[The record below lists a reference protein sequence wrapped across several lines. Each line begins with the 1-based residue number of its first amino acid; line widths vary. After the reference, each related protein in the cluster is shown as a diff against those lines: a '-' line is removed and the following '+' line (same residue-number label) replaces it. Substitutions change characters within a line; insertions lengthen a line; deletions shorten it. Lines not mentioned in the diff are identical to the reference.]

1 MPQFIYTAR
10 DSTGNAVRGELEA
23 GSESA
28 AADILRR
35 RSYIPLTISRND
47 AADKPGFSSPVL
59 WQRKVSLT
67 DLIMFS
73 RQMYSLMKAGIPII
87 RAIEGLAQSTNSLRL
102 QQILQELVDQLENGR
117 NLSQAMAV
125 HPAVFSR
132 LMVSIV
138 HVGENTGRLDE
149 AFLQLT
155 YYFEQELETRK
166 QIKQATRYPFFVL
179 LTLIVA
185 MFILNLAVIPQFANM
200 FARFNAELPWS
211 TKALLA
217 SSEFF
222 IAYWPLMLIVAVA
235 AGFGFRSYIKTDNGR
250 KVWGRWKIRFPI
262 IGSVIYRATLGR
274 FARSFGMMLK
284 AGVPMTSAL
293 TLVADAVDNDYLG
306 DIIREMRRNIERG
319 ESLLRVSQQ
328 SQMFTPLVLQ
338 MLAVGEETGAMDE
351 MLSEVA
357 GFYEREVAFDLKS
370 LTAKI
375 EPILIC
381 IVAVMVL
388 ILALGIF
395 TPMWDMLNAYK
406 GGNS

>member
-1 MPQFIYTAR
+1 MASFVYTAR
-10 DSTGNAVRGELEA
+10 DSKGKAVTGQVEA
-23 GSESA
+23 GNESA
-28 AADILRR
+28 AADLLRR
-35 RSYIPLTISRND
+35 RSYLPLTILRQ
-47 AADKPGFSSPVL
+47 AEPAKAGLAQLEF
-59 WQRKVSLT
+59 WQAKVSLT
-67 DLIMFS
+67 DLIMLS
-73 RQMYSLMKAGIPII
+73 RQMYSLMKAGIPIV
-87 RAIEGLAQSTNSLRL
+87 RAIEGLSQSTSSKKL
-102 QQILQELVDQLENGR
+102 QQVLTELVEQLQNGR
-117 NLSQAMAV
+117 TLSVALAE
-125 HPAVFSR
+125 HPKVFSR
-132 LMVSIV
+132 LMVSLV

-166 QIKQATRYPFFVL
+166 QIKQATRYPIFVM
-179 LTLIVA
+179 LTLVVA
-185 MFILNLAVIPQFANM
+185 LFILNLAVIPQFAAM
-200 FARFNAELPWS
+200 FARFNTELPWS
-211 TKALLA
+211 TKALLS

-222 IAYWPLMLIVAVA
+222 VAYWPLILIVMVGSTVA
-235 AGFGFRSYIKTDNGR
+235 LRRYITTEDGR
-250 KVWGRWKIRFPI
+250 VAWGRWKLRFPI

-293 TLVADAVDNDYLG
+293 TLVSDAVDNEYLG
-306 DIIREMRRNIERG
+306 EKIRDMRRNIERG

-338 MLAVGEETGAMDE
+338 MIAVGEETGAMDD
-351 MLSEVA
+351 MLAEVA

-375 EPILIC
+375 EPILIA

-406 GGNS
+406 GSSG

>member
-1 MPQFIYTAR
+1 MANFVYTAR
-10 DSTGNAVRGELEA
+10 DSKGNAVQGQVEA
-23 GSESA
+23 GNESA
-28 AADILRR
+28 AADLLRR
-35 RSYIPLTISRND
+35 RSYLPLTIQRQAEQAS
-47 AADKPGFSSPVL
+47 PGLAQIEL
-59 WQRKVSLT
+59 WQPKVSLT

-73 RQMYSLMKAGIPII
+73 RQMYSLMRAGIPII
-87 RAIEGLAQSTNSLRL
+87 RAIEGLAQSTSSKKL
-102 QQILQELVDQLENGR
+102 QQVLTELVEQLENGR
-117 NLSQAMAV
+117 TLSVALAE
-125 HPAVFSR
+125 HPKVFSR

-166 QIKQATRYPFFVL
+166 QIKQATRYPLFVL
-179 LTLIVA
+179 LTLVVA

-211 TKALLA
+211 TKVLLA

-222 IAYWPLMLIVAVA
+222 VAYWPLMLIMMVAGAVA
-235 AGFGFRSYIKTDNGR
+235 FRRYIVTDKGR
-250 KVWGRWKIRFPI
+250 VVWGSWKLRFPI

-284 AGVPMTSAL
+284 AGVPMTSSL
-293 TLVADAVDNDYLG
+293 TLVADAVDNEYLG
-306 DIIREMRRNIERG
+306 EKIREMRRNIERG

-338 MLAVGEETGAMDE
+338 MIAVGEETGAMDD

-375 EPILIC
+375 EPILIA

-406 GGNS
+406 GTSG

>member
-1 MPQFIYTAR
+1 MANFQYSAR
-10 DSTGNAVRGELEA
+10 DANGKAVSGEIEA
-23 GSESA
+23 GNESA
-28 AADILRR
+28 AADLLRR
-35 RSYIPLTISRND
+35 RNYIPLTIQ
-47 AADKPGFSSPVL
+47 PLQPSSGVSLNMSVL
-59 WQRKVSLT
+59 WQRNVSLT
-67 DLIMFS
+67 DLIMLS

-87 RAIEGLAQSTNSLRL
+87 RAIEGLALSTSSKRL
-102 QQILQELVDQLENGR
+102 QQILNELVEQLQNGR
-117 NLSQAMAV
+117 NLSQAMAA
-125 HPAVFSR
+125 HPTVFSR

-166 QIKQATRYPFFVL
+166 QIKQATRYPIFVL
-179 LTLIVA
+179 ATLVVA
-185 MFILNLAVIPQFANM
+185 MFILNLLVIPQFANM

-211 TKALLA
+211 TQALLA
-217 SSEFF
+217 SSAFF
-222 IAYWPLMLIVAVA
+222 IAYWPLLIVLLV
-235 AGFGFRSYIKTDNGR
+235 GGSFGLRYYIKTDNGR

-306 DIIREMRRNIERG
+306 DNIRDMRRNIERG
-319 ESLLRVSQQ
+319 ESLLKVSQQ

-338 MLAVGEETGAMDE
+338 MLAVGEETGAMDD

-375 EPILIC
+375 EPILIA

-406 GGNS
+406 GGSS

>member
-1 MPQFIYTAR
+1 MALFAYKAR
-10 DSTGNAVRGELEA
+10 DAAGLAVSGEVEA
-23 GSESA
+23 GSEGA
-28 AADILRR
+28 AADLLRR
-35 RSYIPLTISRND
+35 RSYIPLSIQRQQEQ
-47 AADKPGFSSPVL
+47 SSSGVKGIVL
-59 WQRKVSLT
+59 WQSKVSLT

-87 RAIEGLAQSTNSLRL
+87 RAIEGLAQSTASKRL
-102 QQILQELVDQLENGR
+102 QLLLPQLVEQLESGR
-117 NLSQAMAV
+117 NLSQALAL
-125 HPAVFSR
+125 HPDVFSR

-166 QIKQATRYPFFVL
+166 QIKQATRYPIFVL
-179 LTLIVA
+179 LTLVVA
-185 MFILNLAVIPQFANM
+185 MFILNLAVIPQFATM

-217 SSEFF
+217 SSDFF
-222 IAYWPLMLIVAVA
+222 VRFWPLMLIVAVGGA
-235 AGFGFRSYIKTDNGR
+235 LALRAYVKTDKGR
-250 KVWGRWKIRFPI
+250 LTWGRWKLAVPLV
-262 IGSVIYRATLGR
+262 GDLIYRATLGR

-293 TLVADAVDNDYLG
+293 TLVADAVDNEHLG
-306 DIIREMRRNIERG
+306 SKIREMRRSIERG

-328 SQMFTPLVLQ
+328 SDMFTPLVLQ

-351 MLSEVA
+351 MLAEVA

-375 EPILIC
+375 EPILIAV
-381 IVAVMVL
+381 VAVMVL

-406 GGNS
+406 GT

>member
-87 RAIEGLAQSTNSLRL
+87 RAIEGLAQSTNSVRL

-222 IAYWPLMLIVAVA
+222 IAYWPLMLLVAVA
-235 AGFGFRSYIKTDNGR
+235 TGFGFRSYIKTDNGR

>member
-87 RAIEGLAQSTNSLRL
+87 RAIEGLAQSTNSVRL

-235 AGFGFRSYIKTDNGR
+235 AGFGFRSYIKTDKGR
-250 KVWGRWKIRFPI
+250 IVWGRWKIRFPI

-406 GGNS
+406 GGNG

>member
-1 MPQFIYTAR
+1 MALFAYKAR
-10 DSTGNAVRGELEA
+10 DAAGQAVSGEVEA
-23 GSESA
+23 GNEGA
-28 AADILRR
+28 AADLLRR
-35 RSYIPLTISRND
+35 RSYIPLSIQRQQQQ
-47 AADKPGFSSPVL
+47 SSSAVKGIVL
-59 WQRKVSLT
+59 WQSKVSLT

-73 RQMYSLMKAGIPII
+73 RQMYSLMRAGIPII
-87 RAIEGLAQSTNSLRL
+87 RAIEGLAQSTASKRL
-102 QQILQELVDQLENGR
+102 QLLLPQLVEQLESGR
-117 NLSQAMAV
+117 NLSQALAL
-125 HPAVFSR
+125 HPDVFSR

-166 QIKQATRYPFFVL
+166 QIKQATRYPIFVL
-179 LTLIVA
+179 LTLVVA
-185 MFILNLAVIPQFANM
+185 MFILNLAVIPQFAAM

-217 SSEFF
+217 SSAFF
-222 IAYWPLMLIVAVA
+222 VRFWPLMLIMAVGGA
-235 AGFGFRSYIKTDNGR
+235 LALRAYVKTDKGR
-250 KVWGRWKIRFPI
+250 LTWGRWKLAVPLV
-262 IGSVIYRATLGR
+262 GDLIYRATLGR

-293 TLVADAVDNDYLG
+293 TLVADAVDNEHLG
-306 DIIREMRRNIERG
+306 SKIREMRRSIERG
-319 ESLLRVSQQ
+319 ESLLKVSQQ
-328 SQMFTPLVLQ
+328 SGMFTPLVLQ

-351 MLSEVA
+351 MLAEVA

-375 EPILIC
+375 EPILIAV
-381 IVAVMVL
+381 VAVMVL

-406 GGNS
+406 GT

>member
-1 MPQFIYTAR
+1 MPQFAYTAR
-10 DSTGNAVRGELEA
+10 DNAGKAVSGQIEA
-23 GSESA
+23 GSEGA
-28 AADILRR
+28 AADLLRR
-35 RSYIPLTISRND
+35 RNYIPLTISRQQESAESKDGSVN
-47 AADKPGFSSPVL
+47 L
-59 WQRKVSLT
+59 WQRRISLT
-67 DLIMFS
+67 DLIMLT

-87 RAIEGLAQSTNSLRL
+87 RAIEGLAQSTSSVRLRQVL
-102 QQILQELVDQLENGR
+102 QDLVAQLQSGR
-117 NLSQAMAV
+117 NLSQAMAA
-125 HPAVFSR
+125 HPQVFSR

-155 YYFEQELETRK
+155 FYFEQELETRK
-166 QIKQATRYPFFVL
+166 QIKQAVRYPIFVL
-179 LTLIVA
+179 SALVIA
-185 MFILNLAVIPQFANM
+185 MFILNLAVIPQFAAM

-211 TKALLA
+211 TQALLA
-217 SSEFF
+217 SSAFF
-222 IAYWPLMLIVAVA
+222 VSYWPLILLLLLGTV
-235 AGFGFRSYIKTDNGR
+235 FGLRAYIQGEAGR
-250 KVWGRWKIRFPI
+250 KVWGRWKIRFPL
-262 IGSVIYRATLGR
+262 IGSIVYRATLGR

-284 AGVPMTSAL
+284 AGVPLTSAL
-293 TLVADAVDNDYLG
+293 SLVADAVDNDYLG

-375 EPILIC
+375 EPILIV

-395 TPMWDMLNAYK
+395 TPMWDMLQAYK
-406 GGNS
+406 GGSR

>member
-1 MPQFIYTAR
+1 MAQFQYTAR
-10 DSTGNAVRGELEA
+10 DASGKAIAGDIEA
-23 GSESA
+23 NSESA
-28 AADILRR
+28 AADLLRR
-35 RSYIPLTISRND
+35 RNMIPLTIALQPAKTKVSLSM
-47 AADKPGFSSPVL
+47 PLL

-67 DLIMFS
+67 DLIMLS

-87 RAIEGLAQSTNSLRL
+87 RAIEGLALSTSSTRL
-102 QQILQELVDQLENGR
+102 QQILTELVEQLQNGR
-117 NLSQAMAV
+117 NLSQAMAA
-125 HPAVFSR
+125 HPSVFSR

-166 QIKQATRYPFFVL
+166 QIKQATRYPIFVL
-179 LTLIVA
+179 ATLVVA

-211 TKALLA
+211 TQALLA
-217 SSEFF
+217 SSAFF
-222 IAYWPLMLIVAVA
+222 IAYWPAMVVLLIASVFGLRHYINTD
-235 AGFGFRSYIKTDNGR
+235 AGRP
-250 KVWGRWKIRFPI
+250 VWGRWKIRFPI

-293 TLVADAVDNDYLG
+293 TLVADAVDNEYLG
-306 DIIREMRRNIERG
+306 EKIRDMRRNIERG

-338 MLAVGEETGAMDE
+338 MLAVGEETGAMDD

-375 EPILIC
+375 EPILIA

-406 GGNS
+406 GGSS

>member
-1 MPQFIYTAR
+1 MAHFQYKAR
-10 DSTGNAVRGELEA
+10 DNNGNAVTGEIEA

-35 RSYIPLTISRND
+35 RSYIPLTIQRHD
-47 AADKPGFSSPVL
+47 ITVKPTLKTGSLF
-59 WQRKVSLT
+59 QRKVSLT
-67 DLIMFS
+67 DLIMLS

-87 RAIEGLAQSTNSLRL
+87 RAIEGLAQSTSSERL
-102 QQILQELVDQLENGR
+102 QQVLLELVEQLENGR
-117 NLSQAMAV
+117 NLSQAMAA
-125 HPAVFSR
+125 HPKVFSR

-166 QIKQATRYPFFVL
+166 QIKQATRYPIFVL
-179 LTLIVA
+179 LTLVVA

-200 FARFNAELPWS
+200 FAKFNAELPWS
-211 TKALLA
+211 TQALLA
-217 SSEFF
+217 SSAFF
-222 IAYWPLMLIVAVA
+222 ISYWPLIVLLCV
-235 AGFGFRSYIKTDNGR
+235 GSVVGLRYYIKTDQGR
-250 KVWGRWKIRFPI
+250 IRWGRWKIKFPI

-284 AGVPMTSAL
+284 AGIPMTSAL
-293 TLVADAVDNDYLG
+293 TLVADAVDNEYLG
-306 DIIREMRRNIERG
+306 ENIREMRRNIERG

-338 MLAVGEETGAMDE
+338 MLAVGEETGAMDD
-351 MLSEVA
+351 MLAEVA

-375 EPILIC
+375 EPILIA

-406 GGNS
+406 GGN

>member
-47 AADKPGFSSPVL
+47 AAGKAGFSSPVL

-87 RAIEGLAQSTNSLRL
+87 RAIEGLAQSTNSVRL

-222 IAYWPLMLIVAVA
+222 IAYWPLMLLVAVA
-235 AGFGFRSYIKTDNGR
+235 TGFGFRAYIKTDKGR

>member
-1 MPQFIYTAR
+1 MAQFRYTAR
-10 DSTGNAVRGELEA
+10 DQNGNAVSGQLEA
-23 GSESA
+23 GNESA
-28 AADILRR
+28 AADLLRR
-35 RSYIPLTISRND
+35 RSVIPLTIVRQQD
-47 AADKPGFSSPVL
+47 APADAQPGIAW
-59 WQRKVSLT
+59 WQPKVSLT
-67 DLIMFS
+67 DLIMLS
-73 RQMYSLMKAGIPII
+73 RQMYSLTRAGIPII
-87 RAIEGLAQSTNSLRL
+87 RAIEGLAQSTSSKRL
-102 QQILQELVDQLENGR
+102 QYVLTELMQQLENGR
-117 NLSQAMAV
+117 TLSQAMAA
-125 HPAVFSR
+125 HPSVFSR

-138 HVGENTGRLDE
+138 NVGENTGRLDE

-155 YYFEQELETRK
+155 YYFEQEQETRK
-166 QIKQATRYPFFVL
+166 QIKQATRYPIFVL
-179 LTLIVA
+179 IALVVA
-185 MFILNLAVIPQFANM
+185 MFILNLLVIPQFANM

-211 TKALLA
+211 TQLLLG
-217 SSEFF
+217 SSAFF
-222 IAYWPLMLIVAVA
+222 IRFWPLIVLFMLGA
-235 AGFGFRSYIKTDNGR
+235 AFGLRAYIKTPAGR
-250 KVWGRWKIRFPI
+250 VVWGRWKIRFPI

-293 TLVADAVDNDYLG
+293 TLVADAVDNEHLG
-306 DIIREMRRNIERG
+306 EKIRDMRRNIERG
-319 ESLLRVSQQ
+319 ESLLRVGQQ

-338 MLAVGEETGAMDE
+338 MLAVGEETGAMDD
-351 MLSEVA
+351 MLAEVA

-375 EPILIC
+375 EPILIS

>member
-87 RAIEGLAQSTNSLRL
+87 RAIEGLAQSTNSVRL

-222 IAYWPLMLIVAVA
+222 IAYWPLMLLVAVA
-235 AGFGFRSYIKTDNGR
+235 TGFGFRSYIKTDNGR

-274 FARSFGMMLK
+274 FARSFGLMLK

>member
-87 RAIEGLAQSTNSLRL
+87 RAIEGLAQSTNSVRL

-117 NLSQAMAV
+117 NLSQAMSV

-222 IAYWPLMLIVAVA
+222 IAYWPLMLLVAVA
-235 AGFGFRSYIKTDNGR
+235 TGFGFRAYIKTDKGL

>member
-1 MPQFIYTAR
+1 MALFAYKAR
-10 DSTGNAVRGELEA
+10 DAAGLAVSGEVEA
-23 GSESA
+23 GSEGA
-28 AADILRR
+28 AADLLRR
-35 RSYIPLTISRND
+35 RSYIPLSIQRQQEQ
-47 AADKPGFSSPVL
+47 SSSGVKGIVL
-59 WQRKVSLT
+59 WQSKVSLT

-87 RAIEGLAQSTNSLRL
+87 RAIEGLAQSTASKRL
-102 QQILQELVDQLENGR
+102 QLLLPQLVEQLESGR
-117 NLSQAMAV
+117 NLSQALAL
-125 HPAVFSR
+125 HPDVFSR

-166 QIKQATRYPFFVL
+166 QIKQATRYPIFVL
-179 LTLIVA
+179 LTLVVA
-185 MFILNLAVIPQFANM
+185 MFILNLAVIPQFATM

-217 SSEFF
+217 SSDFF
-222 IAYWPLMLIVAVA
+222 VRFWPLMLIVAVGGA
-235 AGFGFRSYIKTDNGR
+235 LALRAYVKTDKGR
-250 KVWGRWKIRFPI
+250 LTWGRWKLAVPLV
-262 IGSVIYRATLGR
+262 GDLIYRATLGR

-293 TLVADAVDNDYLG
+293 TLVADAVDNEHLG
-306 DIIREMRRNIERG
+306 SKIREMRRSIERG
-319 ESLLRVSQQ
+319 ESLLKVSQQ
-328 SQMFTPLVLQ
+328 SAMFTPLVLQ

-351 MLSEVA
+351 MLAEVA

-375 EPILIC
+375 EPILIAV
-381 IVAVMVL
+381 VAVMVL

-406 GGNS
+406 GT

>member
-406 GGNS
+406 GGNG

>member
-1 MPQFIYTAR
+1 MAQFVYTAR
-10 DSTGNAVRGELEA
+10 DSAGKAVSGEIEA
-23 GSESA
+23 GNESA

-35 RSYIPLTISRND
+35 RSVIPLTISRQD
-47 AADKPGFSSPVL
+47 TPAKTSLMGPVL
-59 WQRKVSLT
+59 WQRKISLT
-67 DLIMFS
+67 DLIMLS
-73 RQMYSLMKAGIPII
+73 RQMYSLMRAGIPII
-87 RAIEGLAQSTNSLRL
+87 RAIEGLAQSTSSVRL
-102 QQILQELVDQLENGR
+102 QGILLELVDQLQNGR
-117 NLSQAMAV
+117 NLSQALAA
-125 HPAVFSR
+125 HPKVFSR

-166 QIKQATRYPFFVL
+166 QIKQATRYPIFVL
-179 LTLIVA
+179 LTLVVA
-185 MFILNLAVIPQFANM
+185 MFILNLAVIPQFASM

-222 IAYWPLMLIVAVA
+222 IRFWPLMLIGFIAAV
-235 AGFGFRSYIKTDNGR
+235 FGLRSYIQTDKGR
-250 KVWGRWKIRFPI
+250 RAWGRWKIRFPI
-262 IGSVIYRATLGR
+262 IGSIIYRATLGR

-293 TLVADAVDNDYLG
+293 TLVADAVDNDFLG
-306 DIIREMRRNIERG
+306 DSIRDMRRNIERG

-338 MLAVGEETGAMDE
+338 MLAVGEETGAMDD
-351 MLSEVA
+351 MLAEVA

-375 EPILIC
+375 EPILIS

-406 GGNS
+406 GGTK

>member
-1 MPQFIYTAR
+1 MAQFQYTAR
-10 DSTGNAVRGELEA
+10 DASGKAIAGDIEA
-23 GSESA
+23 NSESA
-28 AADILRR
+28 AADLLRR
-35 RSYIPLTISRND
+35 RNMIPLTIALQPAKTTVNLSM
-47 AADKPGFSSPVL
+47 PEL
-59 WQRKVSLT
+59 WQRNVSLT
-67 DLIMFS
+67 DLIMLS

-87 RAIEGLAQSTNSLRL
+87 RAIEGLALSTSSKRL
-102 QQILQELVDQLENGR
+102 QQILTELVEQLQNGR
-117 NLSQAMAV
+117 NLSQAMAA
-125 HPAVFSR
+125 HPGVFSR

-166 QIKQATRYPFFVL
+166 QIKQATRYPIFVL
-179 LTLIVA
+179 ATLVVA

-211 TKALLA
+211 TQALLA
-217 SSEFF
+217 SSAFF
-222 IAYWPLMLIVAVA
+222 IAYWPAMIILLIASVFGLRHYINTE
-235 AGFGFRSYIKTDNGR
+235 AGRP
-250 KVWGRWKIRFPI
+250 VWGRWKIRFPI

-293 TLVADAVDNDYLG
+293 TLVADAVDNEYLG
-306 DIIREMRRNIERG
+306 EKIRDMRRNIERG
-319 ESLLRVSQQ
+319 ESLLKVSQQ

-338 MLAVGEETGAMDE
+338 MLAVGEETGAMDD

-375 EPILIC
+375 EPILIA

-406 GGNS
+406 GGSG

>member
-1 MPQFIYTAR
+1 MPQFIYTAK
-10 DSTGNAVRGELEA
+10 DINGNAVRGELEA
-23 GSESA
+23 GSEGA

-47 AADKPGFSSPVL
+47 APVKASQGRSVL
-59 WQRKVSLT
+59 WQRKVTLT

-87 RAIEGLAQSTNSLRL
+87 RSIEGLAQSTSSIRL
-102 QQILQELVDQLENGR
+102 QQILQELVEQLENGR
-117 NLSQAMAV
+117 NLSQAMAA
-125 HPAVFSR
+125 HPTVFSR
-132 LMVSIV
+132 LMISIV

-179 LTLIVA
+179 LALVVA

-222 IAYWPLMLIVAVA
+222 VAYWPLMLLLTIAG
-235 AGFGFRSYIKTDNGR
+235 GFGFKHYISTDKGC
-250 KVWGRWKIRFPI
+250 KVWGRWKIKFPI

-306 DIIREMRRNIERG
+306 DSIREMRRNIERG

-338 MLAVGEETGAMDE
+338 MLAVGEETGAMDD
-351 MLSEVA
+351 MLAEVA

-406 GGNS
+406 GSNS

>member
-1 MPQFIYTAR
+1 MAQFVYTAR
-10 DSTGNAVRGELEA
+10 DSAGKAVSGEIEA
-23 GSESA
+23 GNESA

-35 RSYIPLTISRND
+35 RSVIPLTISRQD
-47 AADKPGFSSPVL
+47 TPAKTSLMGPVL
-59 WQRKVSLT
+59 WQRKISLT
-67 DLIMFS
+67 DLIMLS
-73 RQMYSLMKAGIPII
+73 RQMYSLMRAGIPII
-87 RAIEGLAQSTNSLRL
+87 RAIEGLAQSTSSVRL
-102 QQILQELVDQLENGR
+102 QGILLELVDQLQNGR
-117 NLSQAMAV
+117 NLSQALAA
-125 HPAVFSR
+125 HPKVFSR

-166 QIKQATRYPFFVL
+166 QIKQATRYPIFVL
-179 LTLIVA
+179 LTLVVA
-185 MFILNLAVIPQFANM
+185 MFILNLAVIPQFASM

-222 IAYWPLMLIVAVA
+222 IRFWPLMLI
-235 AGFGFRSYIKTDNGR
+235 GFIASVFGLRSYIQTDKGR
-250 KVWGRWKIRFPI
+250 RAWGRWKIRSPI
-262 IGSVIYRATLGR
+262 IGSIIYRATLGR

-293 TLVADAVDNDYLG
+293 TLVADAVDNDFLG
-306 DIIREMRRNIERG
+306 DSIRDMRRNIERG

-338 MLAVGEETGAMDE
+338 MLAVGEETGAMDD
-351 MLSEVA
+351 MLAEVA

-375 EPILIC
+375 EPILIS

-406 GGNS
+406 GGTK

>member
-87 RAIEGLAQSTNSLRL
+87 RAIEGLAQSTNSVRL

-235 AGFGFRSYIKTDNGR
+235 AGFGFRSYISTDNGR

>member
-1 MPQFIYTAR
+1 MANFVYTAR
-10 DSTGNAVRGELEA
+10 DSNGNAVSGQIEA
-23 GSESA
+23 GSEGA
-28 AADILRR
+28 AADLLRR
-35 RSYIPLTISRND
+35 RSFIPLTIQRQAEQSNVSIARLE
-47 AADKPGFSSPVL
+47 L
-59 WQRKVSLT
+59 WQAKVSLT
-67 DLIMFS
+67 DLILFS
-73 RQMYSLMKAGIPII
+73 RQMYSLMKAGIPIV
-87 RAIEGLAQSTNSLRL
+87 RAIEGLAQSTSSKRL
-102 QQILQELVDQLENGR
+102 QKVLGELVGQLENGR
-117 NLSQAMAV
+117 SLSVALAE
-125 HPAVFSR
+125 HPKVFSR

-149 AFLQLT
+149 AFLQLN

-179 LTLIVA
+179 IALVVA

-217 SSEFF
+217 SSAFF
-222 IAYWPLMLIVAVA
+222 VAYWPLIIIA
-235 AGFGFRSYIKTDNGR
+235 AMGATLGFRSYIKTDKGR
-250 KVWGRWKIRFPI
+250 VVWGRWRLVFPI
-262 IGSVIYRATLGR
+262 IGNVIYRATLGR

-293 TLVADAVDNDYLG
+293 TLVADAVDNEYMG
-306 DIIREMRRNIERG
+306 EKIRDMRRNIERG
-319 ESLLRVSQQ
+319 ESLLRASQQ
-328 SQMFTPLVLQ
+328 SGLFTPLVLQ
-338 MLAVGEETGAMDE
+338 MISVGEETGAMDD
-351 MLSEVA
+351 MLGEVA

-375 EPILIC
+375 EPILIA

-406 GGNS
+406 GNTG

>member
-1 MPQFIYTAR
+1 MAQFQYTAR
-10 DSTGNAVRGELEA
+10 DQQGKPISGQLDA
-23 GSESA
+23 GDESA
-28 AADILRR
+28 AADMLRR
-35 RSYIPLTISRND
+35 RSVIPLTIVRQQE
-47 AADKPGFSSPVL
+47 AAATAQPGIGW
-59 WQRKVSLT
+59 WQPKVSLT
-67 DLIMFS
+67 DLIMLS
-73 RQMYSLMKAGIPII
+73 RQMYSLMRAGIPII
-87 RAIEGLAQSTNSLRL
+87 RAMEGLAQSTSSIRL
-102 QQILQELVDQLENGR
+102 QRVLTELVQQLGNGR
-117 NLSQAMAV
+117 TLSQAMAA
-125 HPAVFSR
+125 HPGVFSR

-138 HVGENTGRLDE
+138 NVGENTGRLDE

-155 YYFEQELETRK
+155 YYFEQEQETRK
-166 QIKQATRYPFFVL
+166 QIKQATRYPIFVL
-179 LTLIVA
+179 VALVVA
-185 MFILNLAVIPQFANM
+185 MFILNLLVIPQFANM

-211 TKALLA
+211 TKLLLA
-217 SSEFF
+217 SSSFF
-222 IAYWPLMLIVAVA
+222 TRFWPLIVVLMLGAVFA
-235 AGFGFRSYIKTDNGR
+235 LRSYIKTDAGR
-250 KVWGRWKIRFPI
+250 VLWGRWKIKFPI

-293 TLVADAVDNDYLG
+293 TLVADAVDNEYLG
-306 DIIREMRRNIERG
+306 EKIRDMRRNIERG

-338 MLAVGEETGAMDE
+338 MLAVGEETGAMDD

-375 EPILIC
+375 EPILIS

-406 GGNS
+406 GGAS

>member
-1 MPQFIYTAR
+1 MANFVYTAR
-10 DSTGNAVRGELEA
+10 DSNGNAVSGQIEA
-23 GSESA
+23 GSEGA
-28 AADILRR
+28 AADLLRR
-35 RSYIPLTISRND
+35 RSFIPLTIQRQAEQGNASI
-47 AADKPGFSSPVL
+47 AQLEL
-59 WQRKVSLT
+59 WQAKVSLT
-67 DLIMFS
+67 DLILFS
-73 RQMYSLMKAGIPII
+73 RQMYSLMKAGIPIV
-87 RAIEGLAQSTNSLRL
+87 RAIEGLAQSTSSKRL
-102 QQILQELVDQLENGR
+102 QKVLGELVGQLENGR
-117 NLSQAMAV
+117 SLSVALAE
-125 HPAVFSR
+125 HPKVFSR

-149 AFLQLT
+149 AFLQLN

-179 LTLIVA
+179 IALVVA

-217 SSEFF
+217 SSAFF
-222 IAYWPLMLIVAVA
+222 VAYWPLIIIA
-235 AGFGFRSYIKTDNGR
+235 AIGATLGFRSYIKTDKGR
-250 KVWGRWKIRFPI
+250 VVWGRWRLVFPI
-262 IGSVIYRATLGR
+262 IGNVIYRATLGR

-293 TLVADAVDNDYLG
+293 TLVADAVDNEYMG
-306 DIIREMRRNIERG
+306 EKIREMRRNIERG
-319 ESLLRVSQQ
+319 ESLLRASQQ
-328 SQMFTPLVLQ
+328 SGLFTPLVLQ
-338 MLAVGEETGAMDE
+338 MISVGEETGAMDD
-351 MLSEVA
+351 MLGEVA

-375 EPILIC
+375 EPILIA

-406 GGNS
+406 GNTG